1 MSNISSESSSMRT
14 LTATWRPA
22 GMVGGFWPDS
32 SVLMPSDSGAPN
44 LCPAEDV
51 GSCSTIV
58 FLAPSAGLEGE
69 HSTREACEGALRS
82 VIKSESVNT
91 T

>member
-1 MSNISSESSSMRT
+1 MKEPLTETSNISSESSSMRT
-14 LTATWRPA
+14 LMAICRPP
-22 GMVGGFWPDS
+22 GMAGGFWPDS

-58 FLAPSAGLEGE
+58 FLTPSTGLEHE
-69 HSTREACEGALRS
+69 HSTHIAC
-82 VIKSESVNT
+82 
-91 T
+91 